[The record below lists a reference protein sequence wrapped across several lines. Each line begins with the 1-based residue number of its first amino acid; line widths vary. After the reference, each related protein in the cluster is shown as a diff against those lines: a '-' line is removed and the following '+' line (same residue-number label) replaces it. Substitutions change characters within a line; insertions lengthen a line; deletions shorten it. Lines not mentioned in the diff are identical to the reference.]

1 MEKDEFGDRMKYLER
16 MYTGLYVPISD
27 VLCVRIDGKR
37 FSKFTKKF
45 AKPFDIRIK
54 DAMAETAKYLT
65 ETTNANIGYVQSDE
79 ITLIYTPSD
88 EQKEYMFGGKVS
100 KINSILASQATAFF
114 NNYIQKHKMVSEDDL
129 AFFDCRAWGV
139 SNIGEA
145 ANVLLWRIQD
155 CRKNS
160 VSCLYRWTAGHSNM
174 KDKSQQ
180 EMIDDL
186 LSTYNVNWADLEYYY
201 KYGTI
206 FKRELTEVTTE
217 HGPVLRRKMTT
228 HDPHDFLEV
237 FSFDERKQ
245 YVMKVERKQYV

>member
-114 NNYIQKHKMVSEDDL
+114 NNYIQKHNMVSEDDL

-139 SNIGEA
+139 
-145 ANVLLWRIQD
+145 
-155 CRKNS
+155 C
-160 VSCLYRWTAGHSNM
+160 
-174 KDKSQQ
+174 
-180 EMIDDL
+180 
-186 LSTYNVNWADLEYYY
+186 
-201 KYGTI
+201 
-206 FKRELTEVTTE
+206 
-217 HGPVLRRKMTT
+217 
-228 HDPHDFLEV
+228 
-237 FSFDERKQ
+237 Q
-245 YVMKVERKQYV
+245 YW